1 MENDFQLT
9 PTRPYMVR
17 AIFEWLEDN
26 NLTPHIMVDTT
37 ILHIFDRHRDIG
49 LCRIVLNIASRA
61 TGNLVI
67 NNDFINFHARFGG
80 VSQELWVPMQAV
92 MGIYAREN
100 SQGMFFDP
108 TEYDNAPQSEIN
120 ASQPAESTEVQRP
133 KRENKAGL
141 KILD

>member
-1 MENDFQLT
+1 MAT
-9 PTRPYMVR
+9 PAPILVFD
-17 AIFEWLEDN
+17 IE
-26 NLTPHIMVDTT
+26 T
-37 ILHIFDRHRDIG
+37 IPD
-49 LCRIVLNIASRA
+49 VA
-61 TGNLVI
+61 TGKRLYPELAGLSD
-67 NNDFINFHARFGG
+67 NDAMTKLMALREQDVGHPFMPLPLHHG

-120 ASQPAESTEVQRP
+120 ASQPAESTEAQRP